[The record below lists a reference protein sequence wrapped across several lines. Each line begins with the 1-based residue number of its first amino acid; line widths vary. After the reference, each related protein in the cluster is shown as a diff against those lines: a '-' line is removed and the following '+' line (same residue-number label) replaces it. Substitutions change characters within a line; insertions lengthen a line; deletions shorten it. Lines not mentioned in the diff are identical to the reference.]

1 MKRRPALA
9 GLTLALVVTLTA
21 CGGGDNGKA
30 ASSSGSGK
38 TGSVTVDQDT
48 TPRKAKS
55 TKVTGVR
62 DIERHV
68 TRKTSTST
76 RPHYVKKCD
85 TDTHRVK
92 HTKRTKGRTK
102 TWYTT
107 ETDRDCHKVRRGTEK
122 HTSVV
127 RRERWCV
134 RLDDVR
140 GAQVQSGKDDVWFR
154 VPHSEYSDVRIADQR
169 SKVTIEP
176 TAQGC

>member
-21 CGGGDNGKA
+21 CGGGDTGKVT
-30 ASSSGSGK
+30 SSSGSGR
-38 TGSVTVDQDT
+38 TGSVTVDQG
-48 TPRKAKS
+48 TPRKAQS

-62 DIERHV
+62 DTERHV
-68 TRKTSTST
+68 TRRTSTAT
-76 RPHYVKKCD
+76 RPHYVKKCE

-92 HTKRTKGRTK
+92 HTRRSKGRTK

-122 HTSVV
+122 YTRVV

-134 RLDDVR
+134 RLDDVS
-140 GAQVQSGKDDVWFR
+140 GAHVTTGKDDVWFR
-154 VPHSEYSDVRIADQR
+154 VPHTEYSDVRIADR
-169 SKVTIEP
+169 RAKVTIEP

>member
-21 CGGGDNGKA
+21 CGGGDTGKA
-30 ASSSGSGK
+30 APSSGK
-38 TGSVTVDQDT
+38 ATTGSVTVDGDA
-48 TPRKAKS
+48 PRKAKS

-62 DIERHV
+62 DTERHI

-92 HTKRTKGRTK
+92 HTRRSNGRTK

-122 HTSVV
+122 YTRVV

-134 RLDDVR
+134 RLDDVS
-140 GAQVQSGKDDVWFR
+140 GAQVTTGQDDVWFR
-154 VPHSEYSDVRIADQR
+154 VPRSEYSDVRVADQR
-169 SKVTIEP
+169 AKVTIQP
-176 TAQGC
+176 MARGC